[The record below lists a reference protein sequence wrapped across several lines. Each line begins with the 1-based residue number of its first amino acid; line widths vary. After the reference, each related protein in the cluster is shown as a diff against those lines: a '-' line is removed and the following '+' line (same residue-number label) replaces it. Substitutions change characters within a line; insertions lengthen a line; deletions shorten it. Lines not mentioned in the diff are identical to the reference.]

1 VATTLDTGQQWDAP
15 HGSAPLQWIAV
26 EGLSSYGQN
35 RLAETI
41 ARRWM
46 VDVSRVYR
54 QTGKLAAP
62 VPHGNGPGAAS

>member
-15 HGSAPLQWIAV
+15 PLQWIAA

-41 ARRWM
+41 ACRWM
-46 VDVSRVYR
+46 VNVSRVYR